1 MWGHAA
7 ICGCPLCKVLH
18 RVFYLIVLG
27 QAHPSFG
34 GYATG
39 LLRNGEAELRD
50 ELQRLGPPPVTSPA
64 PAAAPPAAGE
74 SREGEQA
81 SQGPPGSTPKGAPPQ
96 PPTQLSGPEG
106 QAPATEKK
114 KEIKEEVATKAS
126 EGVEEVTEPKPKE
139 RASSSGIK
147 RRDRSHERKR
157 GENRSPSSKR
167 DRRGEKRSRDRDR
180 KRKRSESRRR
190 SREAGG
196 REKKARSEK
205 PPEPVGPPPDRRAYN
220 YWYPRDQ
227 EYHHYQ
233 HRQGPGWRGELPR
246 SDHARWS
253 QSQNKGQVKRAKQ
266 EIFNRKRHSRR

>member
-50 ELQRLGPPPVTSPA
+50 ELQRLGPPPGTSPA

-147 RRDRSHERKR
+147 RRTALTNERGRKPFSQLQK
-157 GENRSPSSKR
+157 GSP
-167 DRRGEKRSRDRDR
+167 RRE
-180 KRKRSESRRR
+180 E
-190 SREAGG
+190 
-196 REKKARSEK
+196 
-205 PPEPVGPPPDRRAYN
+205 EPR
-220 YWYPRDQ
+220 
-227 EYHHYQ
+227 
-233 HRQGPGWRGELPR
+233 
-246 SDHARWS
+246 
-253 QSQNKGQVKRAKQ
+253 
-266 EIFNRKRHSRR
+266 